1 MKNFKLVEDICGLE
15 RAPGGSVGDRLAREQ
30 DQEERNQVGNSS
42 PCNRQEI
49 QDGNREDQ
57 LGPRA
62 IWGTIHVT
70 QWPLEL
76 HELSP
81 KWLWGTIHVTP
92 GATEF
97 GEK

>member
-30 DQEERNQVGNSS
+30 DQEERNQVGNSGS
-42 PCNRQEI
+42 GPCNRQES

-70 QWPLEL
+70 
-76 HELSP
+76 
-81 KWLWGTIHVTP
+81 P

>member
-1 MKNFKLVEDICGLE
+1 VKNFKLVEDICGLE

-30 DQEERNQVGNSS
+30 DQEERNQVGNSG

-70 QWPLEL
+70 
-76 HELSP
+76 
-81 KWLWGTIHVTP
+81 P